1 LGVGGFR
8 GLFGLGCLR
17 RLRSRVFVGAATSV
31 GAVVGSGSL
40 EVSVGWVELA
50 VPVLVWALTTTPPST
65 VVVVVLGD
73 VLGDGVAFS
82 CSVVAGVIGG
92 SAEGGSVG
100 FVPVAGVGVELVAV
114 DPLTGD
120 VSDVGGFSGAG
131 LLVSSAAA
139 TP

>member
-1 LGVGGFR
+1 
-8 GLFGLGCLR
+8 
-17 RLRSRVFVGAATSV
+17 
-31 GAVVGSGSL
+31 VVGSGSL
-40 EVSVGWVELA
+40 GVSVGWVVLA

-65 VVVVVLGD
+65 VVVVVLDD
-73 VLGDGVAFS
+73 VVAFS

-92 SAEGGSVG
+92 SVEGRVEGGLVG
-100 FVPVAGVGVELVAV
+100 VVPVAGVGVELVPV

>member
-1 LGVGGFR
+1 MGSSASGVCV
-8 GLFGLGCLR
+8 GCGAG
-17 RLRSRVFVGAATSV
+17 VFVGAATSV

-40 EVSVGWVELA
+40 GVSVGWVVLA

-65 VVVVVLGD
+65 VVVVVLDD
-73 VLGDGVAFS
+73 VVAFS

-92 SAEGGSVG
+92 SVEGRVEGGLVG
-100 FVPVAGVGVELVAV
+100 VVPVAGVGVELVPV